1 MIIQQA
7 AAIGDKYVYLY
18 VYLLH
23 LKLPKNIKIKVNNMK
38 VN

>member
-23 LKLPKNIKIKVNNMK
+23 LKQPKKYENQDN
-38 VN
+38 